1 MNRSN
6 PQHFF
11 WVVWV
16 CKLLGTFLA
25 HAVDYTRP
33 KIVIRVGLAQWLFQ
47 LFFFFGTI
55 IGSHTFPTAMPYFL
69 LGEKKKKTVSVDRI
83 RNRVRMTSWFRICVS
98 LSFVRSR
105 VRMTS

>member
-33 KIVIRVGLAQWLFQ
+33 KIVIRVGWPSGYSNS
-47 LFFFFGTI
+47 FFFWDNNRQ
-55 IGSHTFPTAMPYFL
+55 SHIPNSNAL
-69 LGEKKKKTVSVDRI
+69 LLAGREEEENRFCRSYSESRSNDVMVSNLCLSV
-83 RNRVRMTSWFRICVS
+83 VR
-98 LSFVRSR
+98 
-105 VRMTS
+105 